1 MKENNYE
8 LSEEY
13 RERFAFNQGERYW
26 IQEAFDMYTK
36 NIKEELEREI
46 AKGKNPVIMPSF
58 FDGLFET
65 INYKLDAWMRED
77 RAVLQDSE
85 E

>member
-1 MKENNYE
+1 MRNFYLVLEK
-8 LSEEY
+8 
-13 RERFAFNQGERYW
+13 
-26 IQEAFDMYTK
+26 
-36 NIKEELEREI
+36 IKEVLEKEI
-46 AKGKNPVIMPSF
+46 TEGKSPVIMPSF

>member
-1 MKENNYE
+1 MKENSYE
-8 LSEEY
+8 LSKEY

-26 IQEAFDMYTK
+26 IQLAFDVYTK
-36 NIKEELEREI
+36 NIKEELEQEI
-46 AKGKNPVIMPSF
+46 AEGKNPVIMPSF